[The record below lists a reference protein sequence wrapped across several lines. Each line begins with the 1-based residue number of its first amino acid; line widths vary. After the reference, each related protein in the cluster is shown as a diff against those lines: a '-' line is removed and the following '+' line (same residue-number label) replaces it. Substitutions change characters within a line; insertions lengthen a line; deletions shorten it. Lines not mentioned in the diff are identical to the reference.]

1 MADKAD
7 KADAVEKGGVKTSGS
22 DDVPPVYSEPQGGY
36 SEVHEEQ
43 LGIWTRMGFTPKSF
57 QRRTKAD
64 FYTAVWPLGG
74 GVNDAEGFFKS
85 YLALFVVIFFWI
97 CGYFW
102 KKTGWLKLSQI
113 DVDSGRREVDWDPVM
128 AERARVAAM
137 PKWRRALNVVI

>member
-64 FYTAVWPLGG
+64 VHNQLNQSLKTRHLHMIAIGG
-74 GVNDAEGFFKS
+74 SIGAG
-85 YLALFVVIFFWI
+85 LFVGSGSALNRGGPAAVLIDFGI
-97 CGYFW
+97 IGYF
-102 KKTGWLKLSQI
+102 
-113 DVDSGRREVDWDPVM
+113 DPPHQQ
-128 AERARVAAM
+128 ASS
-137 PKWRRALNVVI
+137 